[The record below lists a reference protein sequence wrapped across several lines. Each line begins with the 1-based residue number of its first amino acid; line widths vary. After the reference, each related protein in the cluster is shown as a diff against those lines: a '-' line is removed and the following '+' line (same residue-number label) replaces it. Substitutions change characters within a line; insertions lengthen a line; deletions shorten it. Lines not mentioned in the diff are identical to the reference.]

1 MFEYLLKPL
10 AAYMAQNQNIGIF
23 IAGLIACAESMAI
36 VGSIIPGSVTMT
48 LVGTMIGSGILDI
61 KLSFSAIIFGAFI
74 GDYLSYWVGYY
85 YRDNIKK
92 FKIIQKN
99 IEWMDYGEKFIK
111 KHGVKSIVIGR
122 FFGPMRSLIP
132 LVAGVL
138 GMRRWKF
145 ILGALP
151 SVVLWAVIYLTP
163 GIFIGAFALEMP
175 TNLVFKFIGV
185 FILLIIAIIFISL
198 SVNKLVSFLNKN
210 QTKIAHM
217 IWQRLMKNPGWMTI
231 NFFHCDRLGPIQ
243 ILKLSYALLLSIFS
257 TSILV
262 IIISSTSVNI
272 FDLDVFNLMRNTYSI
287 TSYKIFTLVTFL
299 GSKTVII
306 PSLLLTSLYLVYKNE
321 YRLTRYILCLTG
333 ATSVMVEL
341 IKYFV
346 MRPRP
351 ILSSTF
357 TEPYSFP
364 SGHVALSTA
373 VFCFLILVFCHNIDN
388 YKKSIA
394 YKSVACILFAISF
407 SRLYLCAHWL
417 SDILFALSLGITN
430 ALVSSIL
437 YHRKPCN
444 IPKKNIIIIFL
455 GSYFCAYGVTVCLNY
470 NNYISSYDPPIFHQR
485 TIKFNNWWGNIKET
499 EVFRDNKFGH
509 HVYPLNIQW
518 LGKKEQIE
526 AFLENN
532 KWQKHESQTTIIS
545 RIMHLVDDP
554 SLHIIPLIPQT
565 YNLRTPA
572 IVYSFNKKDKQI
584 VIKLWKS
591 FLNVMPDKRA
601 LWIGNIYINN
611 LPEQLFSMP
620 SRYRVEELNTT
631 NFMEQYSNSLD
642 INTINLNS
650 VDDNNNLI
658 PEKIKSSAWD
668 EIIIQ
673 LKFKSNSESN
683 KDDKA
688 K

>member
-10 AAYMAQNQNIGIF
+10 AAYMAQNQNIGAL
-23 IAGLIACAESMAI
+23 IAGFIACAESMAI

-48 LVGTMIGSGILDI
+48 LIGTMIGSGILDI
-61 KLSFSAIIFGAFI
+61 KVSLFAIILGAFI

-99 IEWMDYGEKFIK
+99 AEWMDYGEKFIK

-138 GMRRWKF
+138 GMSRWKF
-145 ILGALP
+145 IFGALP
-151 SVVLWAVIYLTP
+151 SVILWAVIYLTP

-175 TNLVFKFIGV
+175 TDLVFKFIGI
-185 FILLIIAIIFISL
+185 FILLIIAIILTSL
-198 SVNKLVSFLNKN
+198 LIRKLLDFLHKN
-210 QTKIAHM
+210 QTILAHW

-243 ILKLSYALLLSIFS
+243 ILKLSYALLLFIFCIS
-257 TSILV
+257 VLTV
-262 IIISSTSVNI
+262 IISSNSIHI
-272 FDLDVFNLMRNTYSI
+272 FDLDVFSLMRNTYNI

-321 YRLTRYILCLTG
+321 YRLTRYIIFLTG
-333 ATSVMVEL
+333 STSVLVEL

-394 YKSVACILFAISF
+394 YKTVACILFAISF

-417 SDILFALSLGITN
+417 SDILFALSLGLTT

-444 IPKKNIIIIFL
+444 IAKKNIIIIFL
-455 GSYFCAYGVTVCLNY
+455 GSYLCSYVITIGVNY

-499 EVFRDNKFGH
+499 EIFRDNKFGH
-509 HVYPLNIQW
+509 HVYPLNVQW

-526 AFLENN
+526 TFLEKNN
-532 KWQKHESQTTIIS
+532 WQRHEPQKTVIN
-545 RIMHLVDDP
+545 RIMHLVDEP
-554 SLHIIPLIPQT
+554 SLHILPLIPQT
-565 YNLRTPA
+565 YNQRTPVM
-572 IVYSFNKKDKQI
+572 VYSYNNNNEQI
-584 VIKLWKS
+584 VIKLWQS
-591 FLNVMPDKRA
+591 FLNVMPNKSK
-601 LWIGNIYINN
+601 LWIGNIYKNQ
-611 LPEQLFSMP
+611 LPEKLFSIP
-620 SRYRVEELNTT
+620 SRYRVKELNTT
-631 NFMEQYSNSLD
+631 SFMEQYSNNLD
-642 INTINLNS
+642 INTITLNS
-650 VDDNNNLI
+650 IASNNNLI

-668 EIIIQ
+668 KLIVQ
-673 LKFKSNSESN
+673 LKFKSNSESR
-683 KDDKA
+683 KDVKA